1 MMILYTDASTPFG
14 RKSLLAALER
24 NIPLTEEF
32 VSLSD
37 PGPFADAN
45 PLVQIPALRAE
56 DGQVYFDSDVIF
68 QYLDTLHDGLPLIPE
83 DDQFA
88 RMTRIHLANG
98 VIEATLYRR
107 MESVRPEG
115 EKSANFI
122 AHLEGRIAR
131 GLARLETVTG
141 GAHERPLDAEEITKL
156 CALDYVDFRH
166 PHDWRASHPNLAA
179 WHAGISERASA
190 KATVPART
198 DALSSPSA

>member
-24 NIPLTEEF
+24 GIPLTEEF

-37 PGPFADAN
+37 PGPFAEAN
-45 PLVQIPALRAE
+45 PLVQIPALKAH
-56 DGQVYFDSDVIF
+56 DGQIYFDSDVIF
-68 QYLDTLHDGLPLIPE
+68 QYLDTRHDGPRLIPS

-107 MESVRPEG
+107 METVRPDG
-115 EKSANFI
+115 EKSASFI
-122 AHLEGRIAR
+122 AHLEARIAR

-141 GAHERPLDAEEITKL
+141 DAHDGPLDAEEITKL

-166 PHDWRASHPNLAA
+166 PHDWRSTHPKLAA
-179 WHAGISERASA
+179 WLARVSERGTAEVSKPGRNDPVA
-190 KATVPART
+190 APR
-198 DALSSPSA
+198 